1 MRLNSFIY
9 AFDKSA
15 LAVFALAGLMNAAP
29 AVAQCLE
36 VRVLDPTS
44 AQLPTAVV
52 SVGTQE
58 VPAGDNGVASLCD
71 LGPGP
76 LSLVVIAPGFEP
88 QEIVVRESSG
98 EITVI
103 LQIETVAQ
111 ELVVIGT
118 RAEART
124 VTESAGAGRCDRRRT
139 NSCSRAALTC
149 FRSCAMSCLRST

>member
-1 MRLNSFIY
+1 
-9 AFDKSA
+9 
-15 LAVFALAGLMNAAP
+15 MNGPPP

-88 QEIVVRESSG
+88 QEIVRARNRPAK
-98 EITVI
+98 ITVI

-111 ELVVIGT
+111 ETGGDRGT

-124 VTESAGAGRCDRRRT
+124 VTESLVPVDVIGADEFVQQGGPDLLFAAAQC
-139 NSCSRAALTC
+139 RA
-149 FRSCAMSCLRST
+149 FVST